1 MVEKEKGYLSL
12 LKRRP
17 TVRSMARLY
26 SHSRGS
32 SGSKRPIS
40 KKAPSWLRVTA
51 EEVRALV
58 TKLAKE
64 GKSKSEIGII
74 LRDQH
79 GIPLVESVTGKSIGQ
94 ILEEEKIEASRTEDL
109 DNLIEKARLLRE
121 HLARQT
127 SDRLARHSLQLAE
140 SKIRRLGKY
149 YVRKGVL
156 PRDWRYAPR

>member
-1 MVEKEKGYLSL
+1 
-12 LKRRP
+12 
-17 TVRSMARLY
+17 MARLY
-26 SHSRGS
+26 SHRRGS

-40 KKAPSWLRVTA
+40 KKAPPWLRMTA
-51 EEVRALV
+51 DEVKVLV

-64 GKSKSEIGII
+64 GKTKSEIGTI

-79 GIPLVESVTGKSIGQ
+79 GIPLVEAVTGKSIGQ
-94 ILEEEKIEASRTEDL
+94 MLREEKIEASRTEDL

-127 SDRLARHSLQLAE
+127 ADRLARHSLQLVE

-149 YVRKGVL
+149 YVRNGVL